1 VPFKPL
7 ALLFGLLAP
16 LLEKLQHIRGKDD
29 RFAGTKDLLQALLA
43 KDDYMADPVQVEAV
57 GGQITIVGKDGV
69 LGFGVGFLSGL
80 FSWKTGRLV
89 TGQWSQ
95 GFKHG
100 EAQLIQP
107 IDHHIRLHE
116 RLAGVRLRHRYAVH
130 ACSLSGHDPIAR
142 VFNDH
147 ARHWLDAYALRR
159 QEVDLRIGL
168 ASRDVFPAHDHLK
181 VLY

>member
-1 VPFKPL
+1 
-7 ALLFGLLAP
+7 
-16 LLEKLQHIRGKDD
+16 
-29 RFAGTKDLLQALLA
+29 
-43 KDDYMADPVQVEAV
+43 MADPVQVEAV
-57 GGQITIVGKDGV
+57 GGQITIVDKDGV
-69 LGFGVGFLSGL
+69 LGFGVGFLCGL

-89 TGQWSQ
+89 IGQWSQ

-100 EAQLIQP
+100 ESQLIQP

-116 RLAGVRLRHRYAVH
+116 RLAGVRLRHRYTVH

-147 ARHWLDAYALRR
+147 ARCWLDVYALRR
-159 QEVDLRIGL
+159 QKVDLRIGL